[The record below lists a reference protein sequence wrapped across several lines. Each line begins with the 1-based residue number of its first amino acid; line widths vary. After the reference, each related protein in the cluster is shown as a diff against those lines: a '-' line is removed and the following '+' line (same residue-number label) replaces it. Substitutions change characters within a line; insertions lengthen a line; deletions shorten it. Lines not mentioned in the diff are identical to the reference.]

1 VGRGACDDGGVT
13 RVRSTARALRL
24 ARERAR
30 FELWA
35 RRLDAALR
43 RAGGRLE
50 LDAPHGAHFYELP
63 SIEIHPY
70 GPGDGTLTLRLGRDV
85 MLGRGLIL
93 EVWAGVCNIVELG
106 DRATFRAGV
115 RVQLRGGAVRL
126 GDDARVRDYSLL
138 EASGGEIVLGRCVQF
153 GAGVCLHATER
164 VALGDHVTVGER
176 TSMFDSDHRHDGSDA
191 PVVDQPVAVTPIEIA
206 SNTFIGAN
214 SIVLRGARVGAN
226 CMFAA
231 ASVVRGGEYPGGF
244 LYAGVPPRA
253 IRALRPGE
261 PAPEPQAEPE
271 PEPQAELR
279 ARLQRGST

>member
-1 VGRGACDDGGVT
+1 VNPLSRGG
-13 RVRSTARALRL
+13 VRSTARSARL
-24 ARERAR
+24 GVERAR

-63 SIEIHPY
+63 KLEIHPY
-70 GPGDGTLTLRLGRDV
+70 GPGDGTLRLRLGEHV

-93 EVWAGVCNIVELG
+93 EVWAAAQNTIVVE

-115 RVQLRGGAVRL
+115 RVQMRGGAVRV
-126 GDDARVRDYSLL
+126 GRDARVRDYSLL
-138 EASGGEIVLGRCVQF
+138 EASGGEIVLGSSVQF

-164 VALGDHVTVGER
+164 IALGDHVTVGER

-191 PVVDQPVAVTPIEIA
+191 PVVDQPVAITPIEIA

-214 SIVLRGARVGAN
+214 SIVLRGASVGPN

-231 ASVVRGGEYPGGF
+231 ASVVRGGDYPGGF
-244 LYAGVPPRA
+244 LYAGIPPRA
-253 IRALRPGE
+253 VRPLRRGE
-261 PAPEPQAEPE
+261 AAAAEPE
-271 PEPQAELR
+271 AGEPPMR
-279 ARLQRGST
+279 ARVERGST

>member
-1 VGRGACDDGGVT
+1 MPGAAAAKIGAVNSG

-24 ARERAR
+24 GAERAR

-43 RAGGRLE
+43 RTGGRLV

-63 SIEIHPY
+63 SLEIHPY
-70 GPGDGTLTLRLGRDV
+70 GAGDGTLTLRLGRDV

-93 EVWAGVCNIVELG
+93 EVWARATNTVELG

-115 RVQLRGGAVRL
+115 RVQMRGGAVRL
-126 GDDARVRDYSLL
+126 GADARVRDHSLL
-138 EASGGEIVLGRCVQF
+138 EASGGEIVLGRSVQF
-153 GAGVCLHATER
+153 GAGVCLHATRR
-164 VALGDHVTVGER
+164 VALGDHVTVGEH

-191 PVVDQPVAVTPIEIA
+191 PVVDQPVAISPVEIA

-214 SIVLRGARVGAN
+214 SVVLRGAVVGPN

-253 IRALRPGE
+253 IRPLRRGETAVSE
-261 PAPEPQAEPE
+261 PAPGRQARSE
-271 PEPQAELR
+271 
-279 ARLQRGST
+279 RGST

>member
-1 VGRGACDDGGVT
+1 MRLGV
-13 RVRSTARALRL
+13 
-24 ARERAR
+24 ERAR

-63 SIEIHPY
+63 SLEIHPY
-70 GPGDGTLTLRLGRDV
+70 GDGAGVLRLRLGRDA

-93 EVWAGVCNIVELG
+93 EVWAAAANAVELG

-115 RVQLRGGAVRL
+115 RVQMRGGAVRL
-126 GDDARVRDYSLL
+126 GDDARVRDHSLL
-138 EASGGEIVLGRCVQF
+138 EASGGEIVLGRSVQF

-176 TSMFDSDHRHDGSDA
+176 TSMFDSDHRHDGSDT
-191 PVVDQPVAVTPIEIA
+191 PVVDQPVAIAPIEIGA
-206 SNTFIGAN
+206 NTFIGAN
-214 SIVLRGARVGAN
+214 SLVLRGASVGPN

-231 ASVVRGGEYPGGF
+231 ASVVRGGDYPGGF
-244 LYAGVPPRA
+244 LYAGTPLQAVRPLRRA
-253 IRALRPGE
+253 K
-261 PAPEPQAEPE
+261 PAA
-271 PEPQAELR
+271 AELVPE
-279 ARLQRGST
+279 AQGRLERGST

>member
-1 VGRGACDDGGVT
+1 VNRA
-13 RVRSTARALRL
+13 RSTARAVRL
-24 ARERAR
+24 AAERAR

-43 RAGGRLE
+43 RAGGRLQ

-63 SIEIHPY
+63 SLEIHPY
-70 GPGDGTLTLRLGRDV
+70 GPGDGTLTLRLGRNV

-93 EVWAGVCNIVELG
+93 EVWAAAQNTVELG

-115 RVQLRGGAVRL
+115 RVQMRGGAVRL
-126 GDDARVRDYSLL
+126 GDDSRIRDYSLL
-138 EASGGEIVLGRCVQF
+138 EASGGEIVLGRSVQF

-191 PVVDQPVAVTPIEIA
+191 PVVDQAVAVTPIEIA

-214 SIVLRGARVGAN
+214 SIVLRGATVGAN

-231 ASVVRGGEYPGGF
+231 ASVVRGGEYPGGL
-244 LYAGVPPRA
+244 LYAGNPPQA
-253 IRALRPGE
+253 IRPLRRGE
-261 PAPEPQAEPE
+261 ATPDEPE
-271 PEPQAELR
+271 PEPEPELR
-279 ARLQRGST
+279 ARLERGST